1 MVSHPP
7 LPLGAP
13 PCHFL
18 LLGRFWTDF
27 GLPSFFALPVK
38 PKTMLSTLHRNG
50 LPAFHLGSDFSCSA
64 FAGPKV
70 CGSHQGV
77 STAYCV
83 SVSLDTLS
91 GSCDSFFLF
100 GWLFGAMP
108 RGMWDLSSPTRDRTH
123 TPGIGRQSLNHW
135 PAREVLASACR
146 GLHSTIVGHLHLEGL
161 VEATYPPCGKITS
174 HTLWNLISESLKVRT
189 CTHVNLVHRSQVKNV
204 RACCLSVVSDSL

>member
-1 MVSHPP
+1 MVPVICVLSSYLLNPCHAPGPGPGSEDTAEMVSHPP

-18 LLGRFWTDF
+18 LLGHFWTDF

-38 PKTMLSTLHRNG
+38 PKTMLSTLHRNS

-64 FAGPKV
+64 FPGPKV

-91 GSCDSFFLF
+91 GSCDSFFCLV
-100 GWLFGAMP
+100 GCLGSCPVAC
-108 RGMWDLSSPTRDRTH
+108 GILVLQ
-123 TPGIGRQSLNHW
+123 PGIEPTP
-135 PAREVLASACR
+135 PA
-146 GLHSTIVGHLHLEGL
+146 LEGKVL
-161 VEATYPPCGKITS
+161 TTGPPGKF
-174 HTLWNLISESLKVRT
+174 
-189 CTHVNLVHRSQVKNV
+189 
-204 RACCLSVVSDSL
+204 